1 MNLAW
6 TVEFAR
12 ASEHD
17 LSLIFDHLFETYKDL
32 GETEDEAFDHAAERV
47 SGIRDSAVGLGKN
60 TYRGTKREAYSS
72 NVRNITIN
80 KVIIWFQLDETRE
93 TVRILAFFFGGQDHI
108 RQMLR
113 RLLEK

>member
-1 MNLAW
+1 MAW

-32 GETEDEAFDHAAERV
+32 GETENEAFDHAVERIT
-47 SGIRDSAVGLGKN
+47 GIRDSALGLGKN
-60 TYRGTKREAYSS
+60 PYCGTLREEFGTS
-72 NVRNITIN
+72 VRNITIN
-80 KVIIWFQLDETRE
+80 KAIIWFQLDEAQE
-93 TVRILAFFFGGQDHI
+93 TVQILAFFFGGQDHM

>member
-1 MNLAW
+1 LAW
-6 TVEFAR
+6 TVEFAQ

-32 GETEDEAFDHAAERV
+32 GETENEAFDHAAERV
-47 SGIRDSAVGLGKN
+47 MGIRDSAVGLCKN
-60 TYRGTKREAYSS
+60 PYRGTKRDAHGPNIR
-72 NVRNITIN
+72 NVTIN
-80 KVIIWFQLDETRE
+80 KAIIWFQLDEERQ

>member
-1 MNLAW
+1 MAW
-6 TVEFAR
+6 AVEFAQ
-12 ASEHD
+12 ASEND

-32 GETEDEAFDHAAERV
+32 GETENEAFDHAVERIT
-47 SGIRDSAVGLGKN
+47 GIRDSALGLATN
-60 TYRGTKREAYSS
+60 PYRGTLREAFGA

-80 KVIIWFQLDETRE
+80 KAIIWFQLDEGRK